1 MGSWQWQLAD
11 YIGLRAFKV
20 QHEWAVA
27 VGSWQIISVFT
38 RSRFNISRHLAV
50 GSGSRQWGGP
60 YALFKVIRFKVQ
72 ASKLEQPMPGK
83 PVTATLQGCTE
94 SMYSF
99 YTGINE

>member
-1 MGSWQWQLAD
+1 LAD
-11 YIGLRAFKV
+11 GFFADPSRVIRFKV
-20 QHEWAVA
+20 QIKSCRLRLQTVVSFRSRQWAVA
-27 VGSWQIISVFT
+27 DGF
-38 RSRFNISRHLAV
+38 FAD
-50 GSGSRQWGGP
+50 P
-60 YALFKVIRFKVQ
+60 FKVIRFKVQ